1 MNCIFCCVFSQR
13 KYIDMFGLFLE
24 SIMRYGNIN
33 NNVEI
38 LVYTS
43 SLFRDEILYKYNY
56 LKLQF
61 EINDDYT
68 DINLAC
74 KARLDLFEF
83 KCINKYQKILY
94 LDTDIIVKKDIN
106 VLFNLCIED
115 IIYAMEE
122 GRIDD
127 NDDYWGKT
135 LFAHRCEEY
144 YDKTAFST
152 GIMLFKNCDKVSN
165 LFSIIKKHIKDNPM
179 FFCTYDQPYI
189 VFNAF
194 THKMYNNKVL
204 KLYVVNE
211 DFNVNS
217 DKIIHHFPGV
227 PGFYQHKIKKME
239 IFLNNLNCKKKM
251 INEISI

>member
-1 MNCIFCCVFSQR
+1 MNCIYCCVFSQR

-43 SLFRDEILYKYNY
+43 SLFRNEILYKYNY

-68 DINLAC
+68 DINQAC

-83 KCINKYQKILY
+83 KCINKYHKILY

-106 VLFNLCIED
+106 VLFNLYIED
-115 IIYAMEE
+115 IIYAVEE

-127 NDDYWGKT
+127 NNDYWGRT
-135 LFAHRCEEY
+135 LFEDSCVEY
-144 YDKTAFST
+144 SDKTAFST
-152 GIMLFKNCDKVSN
+152 GIMLFKNCDKVSD
-165 LFSIIKKHIKDNPM
+165 LFSIIKKHIKEKPV

-189 VFNAF
+189 IFNAF
-194 THKMYNNKVL
+194 RHNMYNNKIL
-204 KLYVVNE
+204 KLYVVNN
-211 DFNVNS
+211 DSNVYS

-227 PGFYQHKIKKME
+227 PGCYQNKIKNME
-239 IFLNNLNCKKKM
+239 KFLENLNSKTKM
-251 INEISI
+251 NNTISV